1 VALGLVV
8 ATALVGAF
16 ASNASAQFF
25 AFNNPGQDV
34 LIVGFWA
41 VGFGH
46 PGVSTEFSIF
56 ADRTDT
62 TFSMPIQI
70 IFLDT
75 DQKVV
80 GRKSDVLTAFQRKH
94 YDAEALLAGQK
105 AQAGF
110 FLVADSNQ
118 SSSVLSGAVVIGLDP
133 SGKVDGKAN
142 LLLDSTGKAITTAQ
156 GLTAHRMVSTT
167 GNQLE
172 APLGLTTC
180 PDGASGCTSG
190 AGFQTFLL
198 FLNTGTLTT
207 AGTVTSLDQSQPVVV
222 EFFGDNEVFL
232 GDCDF
237 LLTAFDVAIIR
248 PGLDASLGPKL
259 DSCPVDLTPA
269 LVGTSKTTAR
279 WAASLRSVPQNEVL
293 LGLVATVNVA
303 TAGGIEAYTYEMSYS
318 ANSTSTVHHRE
329 LTRLLLTT

>member
-1 VALGLVV
+1 VTLGLVV
-8 ATALVGAF
+8 AVALVGAF
-16 ASNASAQFF
+16 ASTASAQFF

-34 LIVGFWA
+34 VIAGFWA

-70 IFLDT
+70 VFVDT

-80 GRKSDVLTAFQRKH
+80 ARRSDVLTAFQRKH
-94 YDAEALLAGQK
+94 YDAESILAGTK

-110 FLVADSNQ
+110 FIVADANQ
-118 SSSVLSGAVVIGLDP
+118 SSSVLSGAVVLGLDP
-133 SGKVDGKAN
+133 TGKVDGKAN

-156 GLTAHRMVSTT
+156 GLTAHRMMHVT
-167 GNQLE
+167 GEQLE

-180 PDGASGCTSG
+180 PDGAAGCTSG

-207 AGTVTSLDQSQPVVV
+207 VGATTPLDQSQPVVI
-222 EFFGDNEVFL
+222 EFFADNEVYL

-237 LLTAFDVAIIR
+237 LLTAFDVAIVR
-248 PGLDASLGPKL
+248 PGLDGSLGPKL
-259 DSCPVDLTPA
+259 DTCPVDLTPA
-269 LVGTSKTTAR
+269 LIGTSKTTAR
-279 WAASLRSVPQNEVL
+279 WAASIRSLPANDVL

-303 TAGGIEAYTYEMSYS
+303 SSGGIEAYTYEMSYS
-318 ANSTSTVHHRE
+318 ADSTSTVHHRE